1 MFFRFFKEHKLFF
14 IPHKTIANV
23 LWLPIASSA
32 TFMFALPNQLY
43 VIFTAFERWVKV
55 VTSDFLNLTGH
66 AGVEK
71 QFVGLHQAV
80 PQAKMSQS
88 VLYLR
93 ENLPFLSFVSKN
105 MALFKK
111 NKPCQH
117 SWYLQIDESWW
128 LRTFYPPFN
137 GVNRNLFI
145 TLLDAFRP
153 LLLHSDSVEVT

>member
-14 IPHKTIANV
+14 IPHKTITNV

-71 QFVGLHQAV
+71 QFVGLYQAV

-117 SWYLQIDESWW
+117 GCKY
-128 LRTFYPPFN
+128 RVH
-137 GVNRNLFI
+137 G
-145 TLLDAFRP
+145 TLLNQP
-153 LLLHSDSVEVT
+153 VELSMMEKLNFGRNSQFCSRKYPFGRMAENSQ